1 MEQINATVIRPIV
14 VWSEPQDRGVAGV
27 ALEVHSLDGEQF
39 VIVLSGEGLKALAQD
54 IESFFREH
62 PQLAEMK
69 SRPRQ

>member
-1 MEQINATVIRPIV
+1 MTQINATLIRPIV
-14 VWSEPQDRGVAGV
+14 VWSEPQNQGVPGV

-39 VIVLSGEGLKALAQD
+39 LIVLSGEGLKGLAQD
-54 IESFFREH
+54 IESFFQGH